1 MSKIVIAD
9 STCLIGLS
17 KIGQLEVLHHLFEK
31 ILIPSAVYNE
41 VVVLGAGR
49 FGADEVANAKWIE
62 IQEVENRLAVQAFR
76 LTLGA
81 GESEAI
87 VLAQECEADFII
99 LDDWKARQ
107 MALGLSLPVVGT
119 VAVLTRA
126 SEKGVI
132 KDLQSTLEDLRK
144 AGFRFPMI

>member
-17 KIGQLEVLHHLFEK
+17 KIGQLYILRQLFEK
-31 ILIPSAVYNE
+31 ILVPSAVFHE
-41 VVVLGAGR
+41 VVVVGAGR
-49 FGADEVANAKWIE
+49 SGAKEINNAEWIE
-62 IQEVENRLAVQAFR
+62 IQEAKNQLAVQAFR

-87 VLAQECEADFII
+87 VLAQECAADFII

-107 MALGLSLPVVGT
+107 MALGLSLPVIGT
-119 VAVLTRA
+119 VAVLTKA
-126 SEKGVI
+126 AEKGI
-132 KDLQSTLEDLRK
+132 IRELQPVLEDLRK
-144 AGFRFPMI
+144 AGFRFPI

>member
-17 KIGQLEVLHHLFEK
+17 KIGKLDILRQLFGK
-31 ILIPSAVYNE
+31 ILIPAAVFHE

-49 FGADEVANAKWIE
+49 SGADEVKNAEWIE
-62 IQEVENRLAVQAFR
+62 TQEVENQLAVKAFR

-87 VLAQECEADFII
+87 VLALESEADFII

-107 MALGLSLPVVGT
+107 MALGLSLSVIGT
-119 VAVLTRA
+119 VAVLTKA
-126 SEKGVI
+126 AEKGI
-132 KDLQSTLEDLRK
+132 IDDLHAILKELRK
-144 AGFRFPMI
+144 AGFRFPLP

>member
-17 KIGQLEVLHHLFEK
+17 KIGQLHILRQLFEK
-31 ILIPSAVYNE
+31 ILIPSAVFHE

-49 FGADEVANAKWIE
+49 YGAKEVENAEWIE
-62 IQEVENRLAVQAFR
+62 IREVENQLAVQAFR

-87 VLAQECEADFII
+87 VLAQECAADFH
-99 LDDWKARQ
+99 
-107 MALGLSLPVVGT
+107 P
-119 VAVLTRA
+119 
-126 SEKGVI
+126 
-132 KDLQSTLEDLRK
+132 
-144 AGFRFPMI
+144 